1 MSGLLDSMD
10 YEAANMVRSA
20 RTLDHKEAV
29 RVRREAQGGF
39 RRPLTPAPR
48 SFEHET

>member
-1 MSGLLDSMD
+1 MKDNLDHAMMSGLLDSMD

-29 RVRREAQGGF
+29 HAFVEKRKAAFAG
-39 RRPLTPAPR
+39 
-48 SFEHET
+48 H